1 MSMYFD
7 LGDGG
12 GGSVDQRNS
21 GHPHPMF
28 DYLTQFIPKQLKDL
42 FRLVEV
48 LSIRSAHIYA
58 TVKKF
63 GEYPITELQYDTT
76 SEKEKKNRKTL
87 YEDQLHL
94 RGFATEVSFDKFVY
108 GNVFASLYKP
118 FKRLLP
124 CSSCK
129 ARTNIRFVDYNLNL
143 DKLTFSFACP
153 HCKHKSTVKPI
164 DQKVLNPQ
172 LMQLRRWDPKNMD
185 IDFNPVSKATTYY
198 YNIPRDW
205 VSDVRNGSRVM
216 IDTMPIE
223 FLEAMQQR
231 RVFAFS
237 PDSIY
242 HMRMPGPSGF
252 EQQWGLPPATAAIRL
267 FFFTEILRRANEAIA
282 MEHIT
287 PFRVIFPQAPGGA
300 GDPSSLINMAQWK
313 EQVQENYRRFRQNPL
328 QVMLSPAPIG
338 YQSIGGDGRAM
349 LTVPEIQEADK
360 ALVMC
365 MGVPMEFLTGG
376 LGNLKGEATLRQ
388 LENQLQTHTDDLNGF
403 AQWTENQTSKF
414 LNRKPVGIKFTPFK
428 MLDDE
433 EKHQYVLA
441 RNQQQKVSDTTAD
454 KLFGIDTQQ
463 ERRQMKEDAIADER
477 MRQEIARDVKKLQ
490 DSLSAKAQQQSADSQ
505 GTGLSYDQA
514 AVLAA
519 ADQKV
524 QELMQLDP
532 GSCQSQMDALQGE
545 DAVMYAVVKDRM
557 EQAKQNQNQEM
568 RAQAASGAPVQ

>member
-7 LGDGG
+7 LGES

-48 LSIRSAHIYA
+48 MSLRSAHIYA

-164 DQKVLNPQ
+164 DQKILNPA

-185 IDFNPVSKATTYY
+185 IDYNPVSKATTYY
-198 YNIPRDW
+198 YDIPRDW

-231 RVFAFS
+231 RVFVFS
-237 PDSIY
+237 PDAVY

-252 EQQWGLPPATAAIRL
+252 EQQWGLPPATAAIRHV
-267 FFFTEILRRANEAIA
+267 FFTEILRRANEAIA

-287 PFRVIFPQAPGGA
+287 PFRVIYPQAPGGA

-349 LTVPEIQEADK
+349 LTVPEIQESDK
-360 ALVMC
+360 AIVMC

-376 LGNLKGEATLRQ
+376 LGNLRGEAALRQ

-403 AQWTENQTSKF
+403 AQWAENQTSKF
-414 LNRKPVGIKFTPFK
+414 LNRKPIGIKFTPFK

-433 EKHQYVLA
+433 EKHQYVLT

-477 MRQEIARDVKKLQ
+477 MRQEIAREVQKLQ
-490 DSLSAKAQQQSADSQ
+490 GSLAQKAQQMSADSQ
-505 GTGLSYDQA
+505 GAGLSYDQA